1 MCLAIP
7 ARIESVDGQRATVA
21 VEGSRAEVLLALV
34 PQAKVGDW
42 VLVHAGMA
50 IAVLDPEQAME
61 AFELLKQG
69 WAAAGAGGDDV
80 R

>member
-21 VEGSRAEVLLALV
+21 VEGSRAEALLALV

-61 AFELLKQG
+61 AFELLKQA
-69 WAAAGAGGDDV
+69 WTAAGAGGDDV